1 MSKCKKLLAL
11 AIFIV
16 VNSTAIAQQT
26 LVPFVQWERANASW
40 ESDTAEVAYVG
51 ARCSALFQ
59 SIAAFFMSNPG
70 KAEDTTTGLNLLVSS
85 VMFNDVAENFASK
98 RGMSTEVI
106 TTRQKALT
114 EIYVTRMK
122 ENRSV
127 HNNMFHEPVLGDVK
141 FCRKSEALYQELSKR
156 IDNKN
161 KRP

>member
-59 SIAAFFMSNPG
+59 SIAATLE
-70 KAEDTTTGLNLLVSS
+70 KL
-85 VMFNDVAENFASK
+85 
-98 RGMSTEVI
+98 
-106 TTRQKALT
+106 
-114 EIYVTRMK
+114 
-122 ENRSV
+122 
-127 HNNMFHEPVLGDVK
+127 
-141 FCRKSEALYQELSKR
+141 R
-156 IDNKN
+156 IQLQG
-161 KRP
+161 